1 MELITTNNEWS
12 TDVDKELELI
22 ERQNLKVEIAAA
34 FEKIRQEYPD
44 MDIRTAHIHS
54 IFDVIKNG
62 NSLINKVP
70 RSGATTSL
78 GIDFFLRN
86 EQTLLVVPTHKIAER
101 TIKQDIKKILAKS
114 GKYIKIIQIYS
125 NHRCEHNKIAFKEY
139 TELKELQFL
148 TRKSNCMESCKYY
161 GKCDLM
167 EVLKHPN
174 ADLFVITADKLAA
187 LVLSASV
194 KSENEGQSYASRVLE
209 IILNVKNVV
218 FDEIHWMQSYTQV
231 NLTLDKYKIDS
242 GILSKVDYDHKYG
255 KVILNSPEETKYRHV
270 AGVLIN
276 FPCLLNEQMF
286 LSDSTNGVVPSKNEV
301 DNEVTVDISNKIV
314 ENPISRARKDIMEE
328 AKASDYSR
336 KHINKIVYNHIY
348 DPNVDVGKQA
358 TILCTELM
366 NMIMNEDHN
375 EKYKLN
381 TEELNNIFDMASIIN
396 SQKVQVNA
404 IRSGTNISVKITGYS
419 RIKLSM
425 LKEFIRLI
433 HETGE
438 KRVIFTSATAGTF
451 PYDTLL
457 PAGSK
462 FKKIIIA
469 GDGDPKKTNALMKV
483 FSDNR
488 RLNLKDCYSRMNEII
503 YNITH
508 LIDEFGEILII
519 ALNTELATAIQDK
532 LEEAGY
538 DNPVTYYGS
547 DLTVGVTSDCRV
559 GAVICPAYA
568 PPNWPDTITN
578 SREESDIV
586 LEDVKDATSC
596 QAAQRVKDPAGLVP
610 SCLYTIGVTEDQ
622 NYQIY
627 THGTNRKII
636 IGEFENGQ
644 KKPITVTCE
653 EYVTKPVV
661 VQYGDFATSFAMM
674 KDHMYGKSMSP
685 DRQDEKIALGN
696 ELSKMPCAQRP
707 PIINNIGGLDA
718 IDVSNVGFHNLILKC
733 MMSGDID
740 LSKLTEKRIGRHISG
755 KEPIKIPV
763 VSNDGVSNFVL
774 FKDIKLNK
782 DVVRLCSYLQ
792 QKGLPYIVEH
802 DDKNKFYNVWLFIKP
817 IKAIR
822 AKSFCEQVLKNI
834 RDIEKIP
841 LSCDILPKLTNK
853 RSVGFDKQNE
863 IKFLLCNTK
872 VLIDGDFV
880 NYPESLSV
888 EIADLEPF
896 LKYMEL
902 HEQATVAGFNNDREE
917 QMRLI
922 NELNDCDP
930 FQEDRKNNSPGEP

>member
-1 MELITTNNEWS
+1 MVLITDNGWLN
-12 TDVDKELELI
+12 DADKEFELT
-22 ERQNLKVEIAAA
+22 ERQNLKVEIATA

-54 IFDVIKNG
+54 IFDVITNG

-114 GKYIKIIQIYS
+114 GNHVKIVQIYS

-139 TELKELQFL
+139 TDLRELQFL
-148 TRKSNCMESCKYY
+148 TRKSSCMESCKYY
-161 GKCDLM
+161 DKCDLM
-167 EVLKHPN
+167 EILKHPD

-187 LVLSASV
+187 LVLSASA
-194 KSENEGQSYASRVLE
+194 KNESEGQSYASRVLD

-231 NLTLDKYKIDS
+231 NLTMDKYKIDS
-242 GILSKVDYDHKYG
+242 GVLSKVDYDYKYG
-255 KVILNSPEETKYRHV
+255 KVILDSPEEKKYRHV
-270 AGVLIN
+270 AGVLID
-276 FPCLLNEQMF
+276 FPRLLNEQMF
-286 LSDSTNGVVPSKNEV
+286 SSESVNNVGPGKNEV
-301 DNEVTVDISNKIV
+301 DNEVTVDISDRIV
-314 ENPISRARKDIMEE
+314 ENPIYRARKEIMEE

-336 KHINKIVYNHIY
+336 KHINKILYNPIF
-348 DPNVDVGKQA
+348 DPDVHVGKQA
-358 TILCTELM
+358 IVLCTELM
-366 NMIMNEDHN
+366 NMIMNEEHN
-375 EKYKLN
+375 SKYKLN

-404 IRSGTNISVKITGYS
+404 IRSGNNISVKITGYS

-425 LKEFIRLI
+425 LKEFIKLI

-462 FKKIIIA
+462 FKKIIFA
-469 GDGDPKKTNALMKV
+469 DDGDPKNTNALMKV

-503 YNITH
+503 YNLTH

-519 ALNTELATAIQDK
+519 ALNMELAIAIQDK

-547 DLTVGVTSDCRV
+547 DLTVGVTSNCRV
-559 GAVICPAYA
+559 GAVICAAYA

-596 QAAQRVKDPAGLVP
+596 QAAQRVKDPDGLVP
-610 SCLYTIGVTEDQ
+610 SCLYTIGVTEEQ
-622 NYQIY
+622 NHQIY
-627 THGTNRKII
+627 THGTNRKIT

-653 EYVTKPVV
+653 EYVTKPVI

-674 KDHMYGKSMSP
+674 KDHMCDKSMSP
-685 DRQDEKIALGN
+685 DRSKEQIAVGK
-696 ELSKMPCAQRP
+696 ELSKMLCAQRP
-707 PIINNIGGLDA
+707 PIINNIGGRDA
-718 IDVSNVGFHNLILKC
+718 IEVSNVGFHNLISKC
-733 MMSGDID
+733 IMSGDVD

-763 VSNDGVSNFVL
+763 VSKDGVSNFVL
-774 FKDIKLNK
+774 FKDIKLDK
-782 DVVRLCSYLQ
+782 DVVRLCSYLS
-792 QKGLPYIVEH
+792 QKNLPYVVEH
-802 DDKNKFYNVWLFIKP
+802 NDKNESYNVWLFIKP

-822 AKSFCEQVLKNI
+822 AKSFCEQVLRNI
-834 RDIEKIP
+834 RDIKKIP
-841 LSCDILPKLTNK
+841 LYCDVLPKITNR

-863 IKFLLCNTK
+863 IKLLLCNTK
-872 VLIDGDFV
+872 VLIDGEFV

-902 HEQATVAGFNNDREE
+902 HEQATVAGFNNNREE
-917 QMRLI
+917 QIRLI

-930 FQEDRKNNSPGEP
+930 F